1 MFVDAG
7 NLHHVRS
14 PLFIVLPALL
24 TLAACGGEGQP
35 DTPVPSDVPTVTQTG
50 LPPAPEPIEAQTP
63 TPVETT
69 SAAAPTPEQSAAPS
83 PTSSPTLSPIAE
95 PTPEGGPWTAMDVTA
110 ASAEELAGAEGI
122 PETFHTF
129 MEQRIGVEDDAGC
142 TISSV
147 EIKAVHRDG
156 FIFGSEDSTCGVTQV
171 VWGITDQAWNYIV
184 AFLDVMPCA
193 DLEMNGVPADVPGL
207 RCVDAQGQAT
217 DY

>member
-1 MFVDAG
+1 MDAG

-69 SAAAPTPEQSAAPS
+69 SAAAPTPVETSSAAPS

-193 DLEMNGVPADVPGL
+193 DLEMNGVPAGVPGL